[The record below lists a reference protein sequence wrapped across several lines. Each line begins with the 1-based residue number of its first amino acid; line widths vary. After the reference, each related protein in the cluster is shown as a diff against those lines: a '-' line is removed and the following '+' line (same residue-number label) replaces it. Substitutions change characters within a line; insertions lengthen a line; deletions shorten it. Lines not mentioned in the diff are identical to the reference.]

1 MCSNIHFT
9 DREVE
14 SRGSRL
20 SQNINQLQ
28 RQELEEFGCV
38 WVQVP
43 EDGAFG
49 ELKAG
54 AGIWLN
60 SYFQVWIPANLPP
73 CTTLLNHP
81 FPPQHIIPFS

>member
-20 SQNINQLQ
+20 SLNMNQLQ
-28 RQELEEFGCV
+28 RQELEKHGCI
-38 WVQVP
+38 WVQVS
-43 EDGAFG
+43 EGGAFG

-60 SYFQVWIPANLPP
+60 SYFQV
-73 CTTLLNHP
+73 
-81 FPPQHIIPFS
+81 